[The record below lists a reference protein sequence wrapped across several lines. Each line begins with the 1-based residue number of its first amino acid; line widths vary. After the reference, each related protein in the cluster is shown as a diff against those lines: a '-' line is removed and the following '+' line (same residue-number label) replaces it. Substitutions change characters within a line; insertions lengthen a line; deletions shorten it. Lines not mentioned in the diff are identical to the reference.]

1 MDEQSWEVITT
12 VPGDMYAEILRG
24 LLEAQGIPVVL
35 SQEGIGRS
43 VYAVNV
49 GLFGKVEILV
59 PSAYKEQALQVL
71 KDYESG
77 AFQAEDE
84 EDNPGEESELPTDE
98 S

>member
-1 MDEQSWEVITT
+1 MEEQSWEVITT

-59 PSAYKEQALQVL
+59 PTAYKEQALQVL

-84 EDNPGEESELPTDE
+84 EDHPDDVEENPADE
-98 S
+98 P

>member
-1 MDEQSWEVITT
+1 MEEQSWEVITT

-59 PSAYKEQALQVL
+59 PSAYKEQAFQVL

-77 AFQAEDE
+77 AFESEDE
-84 EDNPGEESELPTDE
+84 ENNPEDEDDNPADE
-98 S
+98 P

>member
-1 MDEQSWEVITT
+1 MEEQSWEVITT

-49 GLFGKVEILV
+49 GLFGRVEILV
-59 PSAYKEQALQVL
+59 PSAHKEQALQVL
-71 KDYESG
+71 KDFESG
-77 AFQAEDE
+77 AFQVEEE
-84 EDNPGEESELPTDE
+84 EDNPEDEDDHPTDE
-98 S
+98 P